1 MKPLVSAFC
10 FMAALIGCSALLR
23 ADDPPLPP
31 GVEAENIPQEV
42 HLKDKPK
49 PTGYVMKV
57 EQCFKIHWMLRA
69 DEAHY
74 WADWI
79 SECPYTID
87 SVYVMIG
94 FLDHGKKHVS
104 NGVWPMYFVLPGAH
118 QVTRF
123 SAPAEAAGF
132 EMVIVHKVT
141 TESAEAFSQDRNTVE
156 ALYQGGESRESKA
169 QSVGQPQPASLKD
182 NGYGRVIPAK

>member
-1 MKPLVSAFC
+1 MKSPAPVLYL
-10 FMAALIGCSALLR
+10 MAAGIGIAAWVGCSTRLWA
-23 ADDPPLPP
+23 ADPPS
-31 GVEAENIPQEV
+31 ETQASSREV

-49 PTGYVMKV
+49 PSGTGMKV

-69 DEAHY
+69 DESHY

-79 SECPYTID
+79 SECPYTVD

-94 FLDHGKKHVS
+94 FLDHGRNHVS

-123 SAPAEAAGF
+123 SAPAEAVGF
-132 EMVIVHKVT
+132 ETVIVHKIT
-141 TESAEAFSQDRNTVE
+141 TESAEAFSQDRSTVE
-156 ALYQGGESRESKA
+156 AVYRISGSTETRPE
-169 QSVGQPQPASLKD
+169 PQPASLKD
-182 NGYGRVIPAK
+182 NGLGRVLPSK